1 MSEERAGPADLAATL
16 EALAALVERL
26 GPVGPA
32 LIVCA
37 AAAFLIVLERG
48 AALAIGARLPRGR
61 VARALAAAA
70 GAGRADLARALGDAP
85 ALLRLGAQALLD
97 ARPQDKASREEAASL
112 WLDGVRD
119 RLTRRLG
126 LLQLIATLSPML
138 GLLGTVLGM
147 VVAFQ
152 AIAEQEGPVH
162 PALLADGLWQAMLTT
177 VVGLAIAL
185 PATAARW
192 ALAATAEARVAGL
205 AGALSLLSLRLE
217 AEAEAKAE
225 AAGGARSA
233 ERAAPMREFA
243 A

>member
-1 MSEERAGPADLAATL
+1 MIGDAEGPGDLATTL

-48 AALAIGARLPRGR
+48 AALAIGGRLPRGR
-61 VARALAAAA
+61 VTRALAAAA
-70 GAGRADLARALGDAP
+70 GAGRADLADALGDAP
-85 ALLRLGAQALLD
+85 ALMRTGARVLLD

-112 WLDGVRD
+112 WLEGVRD
-119 RLTRRLG
+119 RLNRRLG

-217 AEAEAKAE
+217 AEA
-225 AAGGARSA
+225 AGGAPIAASA
-233 ERAAPMREFA
+233 TATRELAA
-243 A
+243 